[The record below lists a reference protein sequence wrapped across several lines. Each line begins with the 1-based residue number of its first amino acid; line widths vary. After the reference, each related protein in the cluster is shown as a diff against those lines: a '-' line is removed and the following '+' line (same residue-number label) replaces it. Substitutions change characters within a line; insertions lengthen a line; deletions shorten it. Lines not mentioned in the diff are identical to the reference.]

1 MTEYDNPELETEPTV
16 DDVLDENE
24 FLVQLKQSQSQKKI
38 DLVTEIEERI
48 ELIAE
53 KTAMKLEQLCQENL
67 KVAFREMSMFQRL
80 SFIDNGSK
88 DYSLVLVEDEG
99 LPVVVYL
106 MDHNLYRNLLSYAL
120 AGSGKHA
127 QEERDLSASETRIM
141 LMFAD
146 HMASAI
152 FENMEVIP
160 LNGMPDKARFLT
172 REELAEF
179 SDEAELVAF
188 TLDLKIGDLD
198 GSFVMMSPLP
208 LFEKSEPAQIGSEQ
222 SAIAKKEEWRQVL
235 QDRIDDVPVPLVIEL
250 GSRELQLTDVM
261 SLRVG
266 QKLDLHIN
274 PKKITAYSS
283 EDEEILIG
291 GLALHGN
298 SIRFQVDSGAE

>member
-16 DDVLDENE
+16 DDALDEND

-53 KTAMKLEQLCQENL
+53 RTAKKLVQLCQENV
-67 KVAFREMSMFQRL
+67 KVTFREMSMFQRL
-80 SFIDNGSK
+80 SAIDNGSK
-88 DYSLVLVEDEG
+88 DYSLLFVEDEG

-106 MDHNLYRNLLSYAL
+106 MEHTLYRNLLSYTL
-120 AGSGKHA
+120 AGSDKHA
-127 QEERDLSASETRIM
+127 QEQRELSASEQK
-141 LMFAD
+141 LFLLFAD

-160 LNGMPDKARFLT
+160 LNGMPDGARYLS
-172 REELAEF
+172 REEMLEI

-188 TLDLKIGDLD
+188 VLDVKFGTVE
-198 GSFVMMSPLP
+198 GSFVLMSPLA
-208 LFEKSEPAQIGSEQ
+208 LFEKSEPAQFGAEQ
-222 SAIAKKEEWRQVL
+222 NALAEKEEWRQVL
-235 QDRIDDVPVPLVIEL
+235 QERLDDVPVPVTIEL
-250 GSRELQLTDVM
+250 GSRELHLSEVT

-266 QKLDLHIN
+266 QRLDLHIN
-274 PKKITAYSS
+274 PAKITAYSS
-283 EDEEILIG
+283 HEEEILKG

-298 SIRFQVDSGAE
+298 SIRFQVESGSE